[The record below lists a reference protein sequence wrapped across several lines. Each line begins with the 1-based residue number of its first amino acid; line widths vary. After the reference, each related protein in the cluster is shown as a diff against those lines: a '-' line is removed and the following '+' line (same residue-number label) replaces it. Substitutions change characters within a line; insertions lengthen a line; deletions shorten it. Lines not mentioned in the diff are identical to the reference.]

1 MERTLTVLSA
11 DGRESI
17 SGVERDDWAGFR
29 EGCPDCGADRYRRFA
44 ASGDRIGVREGTID
58 RRGDYWGSDVLL
70 LATCLDC
77 GSVLHR
83 HPAFE
88 LLYGRES

>member
-1 MERTLTVLSA
+1 MERTLTVRSA
-11 DGRESI
+11 DGRKSI
-17 SGVERDDWAGFR
+17 SGVERDDWTGFGD
-29 EGCPDCGADRYRRFA
+29 GCPDCGADRYRRFT
-44 ASGDRIGVREGTID
+44 ASGARVGTRD
-58 RRGDYWGSDVLL
+58 GTTALHSDYWGSDVLL

-88 LLYGRES
+88 LLYRDDA